1 MNSKVI
7 LIIALFSIICC
18 ASAIRSEAE
27 YSGLFRS
34 WVAANHKVYD
44 SVEEA
49 QRRYNI
55 FRTHVDFVDSWDVDA
70 RGFSVGLNRYADMSN
85 DEFRATVNGFSNSG
99 RNLSATIHSVS
110 GTTTTALPDTVD
122 WRQKGAVT
130 HVKDQGQCG
139 SCWSFSTTGSI
150 EGQLG
155 VSNPS
160 KMVGL
165 SEQEL
170 VDCSRNGNFGCNGG
184 LMDNAFTWIASNKI
198 ESESSYPYVSGK
210 TKQAGTC
217 QKGAA
222 GHVTIAGLSGH
233 KDVTSGSESALQDAV
248 ANVGPVSVAIDAS
261 HTSFQLYTS
270 GVYYEP
276 KCSSTQL
283 DHGVL
288 AVGYGTLSGTPY
300 WLVKNSWGT
309 SWGQQGYIYMSRNKN
324 NNCGI
329 ATQASYPT
337 GVFHV

>member
-1 MNSKVI
+1 MNSKLI

-18 ASAIRSEAE
+18 ASAIRTEVE
-27 YSGLFRS
+27 YSRLFRS
-34 WVAANHKVYD
+34 WVAANHKVYA

-49 QRRYNI
+49 QSRYNI
-55 FRTHVDFVDSWDVDA
+55 FRTHVDFVDSWDA
-70 RGFSVGLNRYADMSN
+70 NSRGFSVGLNKFADMSN
-85 DEFRATVNGFSNSG
+85 DEFRATVNGFSNAR
-99 RNLSATIHSVS
+99 RNYTAPAQIASA
-110 GTTTTALPDTVD
+110 TALPDTVD

-139 SCWSFSTTGSI
+139 SCWSFSTTGAV

-155 VSNPS
+155 ILNPS
-160 KMVGL
+160 KLVGL

-198 ESESSYPYVSGK
+198 ETEASYPYVSGK

-222 GHVTIAGLSGH
+222 GHVTAAGLKSH
-233 KDVTSGSESALQDAV
+233 TDVTSGSESALQTAV
-248 ANVGPVSVAIDAS
+248 ANVGPISVAIDAS

-276 KCSSTQL
+276 RCSSTQL

-288 AVGYGTLSGTPY
+288 AVGYGTLSGSAY

-309 SWGQQGYIYMSRNKN
+309 SWGQQGYIYMSRNQN

-329 ATQASYPT
+329 ATEASYPT
-337 GVFHV
+337 GVFFA